1 MMEAECVVCLQ
12 QYDDGE
18 HTPRVLSCGHSLC
31 QSCTV
36 ELPAQWGGMRNGHGD
51 GGRSNSYGHGGGLVR
66 CPECNQFTK
75 LPLGGH
81 LELPKNFELMRL
93 LQSRPRTTAPAL
105 NGDDGSFQA
114 KGKKSGVQI
123 ARFKG
128 KDVNVAAIIGNG
140 FEGYGEVVLRILPQE
155 AIKPRGERVGGVVIG
170 DMLSLDRKLH
180 PMLQEVVGLQVL
192 QIVERIWSM
201 NEEYEEFV
209 KLAWKSVPVVIR
221 AELMQLLTIADR
233 CSAHVA
239 KVLGL
244 WMSRDGGLYLV
255 SRVCV
260 EGIKQAR
267 CLLPI
272 TDEFTL
278 DLDQEDGRSS
288 SQAPKEDK
296 NLGRNSLG
304 TLVRLGVELCEIL
317 LEFNAAGLI
326 LFALAPDCL
335 ILDGLGHLQL
345 NIGKISFWKD
355 QVRHV
360 NFFWKHPNLIF
371 PFVHLNLPGRP
382 NASELIQGSCRG
394 EGDLKTEYLSPEVF
408 DHFWKGHRRTNQ
420 TAENPSQQTCSHSTI
435 ADEHEG
441 EHVVLT
447 QKADVWSLG
456 CLLLRIF
463 SGSAL
468 LGGLPI
474 SRVFSTIV
482 HKKFTQEAFGDDELP
497 VLGHYAPVLKLIQN
511 CFAQSPSERPQVGDI
526 WWALKELIDDQT
538 LGSPSLWNEA
548 VGEGFKQMNLE
559 ESGNSIHGA
568 EIPEVDSTVNDSTD
582 IPRVLISNNPC
593 ITASKTLHGHR
604 DTVSSL
610 AVCGKT
616 ACCHFAADCLERVF
630 FNSSC
635 WNLLKA
641 VLM

>member
-36 ELPAQWGGMRNGHGD
+36 ELPAQWGGMKNGDGD
-51 GGRSNSYGHGGGLVR
+51 GGRNNGYGHGGGLVR

-93 LQSRPRTTAPAL
+93 IQNRPRTAAPAL
-105 NGDDGSFQA
+105 NDDDGSFQA
-114 KGKKSGVQI
+114 KGKESGVRI

-128 KDVNVAAIIGNG
+128 KDVKVVAAVIGNG
-140 FEGYGEVVLRILPQE
+140 GEGYGEVVLRILPQE
-155 AIKPRGERVGGVVIG
+155 AIKPREGRVGGFVIG
-170 DMLSLDRKLH
+170 DMLSLDRESLH
-180 PMLQEVVGLQVL
+180 PMLRETVSLQVL
-192 QIVERIWSM
+192 QIVERIWSG
-201 NEEYEEFV
+201 NEEYEEVV
-209 KLAWKSVPVVIR
+209 KLAWKSVPIVVR
-221 AELMQLLTIADR
+221 AELVQLLTIADR

-244 WMSRDGGLYLV
+244 WMSRDGGLFLV

-267 CLLPI
+267 CLLPN

-278 DLDQEDGRSS
+278 DVEQEDGRSS
-288 SQAPKEDK
+288 SEGPKEDK

-304 TLVRLGVELCEIL
+304 TLVRLGVELCEVL

-345 NIGKISFWKD
+345 HIGKISYWKYK
-355 QVRHV
+355 VRHV
-360 NFFWKHPNLIF
+360 GRYPDLNSPL
-371 PFVHLNLPGRP
+371 VHLNLSGRP
-382 NASELIQGSCRG
+382 NVSELLQGSCRG
-394 EGDLKTEYLSPEVF
+394 EGDLKTEYLSPEVL
-408 DHFWKGHRRTNQ
+408 DHFKGHRRTNQ
-420 TAENPSQQTCSHSTI
+420 TAENSSQQTCSHSTS

-447 QKADVWSLG
+447 QMADVWSLG

-463 SGSAL
+463 SESAL
-468 LGGLPI
+468 LGGLPF
-474 SRVFSTIV
+474 SRVLSMTV
-482 HKKFTQEAFGDDELP
+482 HKKITQEAFGDDELP
-497 VLGHYAPVLKLIQN
+497 VHGHYAPVLKLILN
-511 CFAQSPSERPQVGDI
+511 CFAQLPSERPQVGDI
-526 WWALKELIDDQT
+526 WWALKELIDDQA

-548 VGEGFKQMNLE
+548 VGEGFKQMDFE
-559 ESGNSIHGA
+559 ESGNSIIGTG
-568 EIPEVDSTVNDSTD
+568 IPEVDSTVNDSTD

-610 AVCGKT
+610 AVCGET
-616 ACCHFAADCLERVF
+616 PCCDFAADCLVRVLPQF
-630 FNSSC
+630 Q
-635 WNLLKA
+635 LLEFT
-641 VLM
+641 